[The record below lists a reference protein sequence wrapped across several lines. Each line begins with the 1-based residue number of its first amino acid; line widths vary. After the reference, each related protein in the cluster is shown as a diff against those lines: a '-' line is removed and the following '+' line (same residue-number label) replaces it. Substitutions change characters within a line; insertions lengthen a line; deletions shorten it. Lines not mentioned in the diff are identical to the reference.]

1 MLSTA
6 IKKGKFMKRTKSERG
21 QSLVELSISLMVMLM
36 LLVGAAEFGVALFQ
50 FIQLR
55 DAAQEGALYGSLYP
69 DDTSGIKSRI
79 RYVSDTP
86 LDLTDTAVL
95 PDAYITITT
104 KNSAGGAIASSAA
117 CPGGE
122 ITVELKYD
130 HIIFLPFAK
139 MFTGGATKITLTAS
153 VSDTILIKASS
164 ATC

>member
-1 MLSTA
+1 
-6 IKKGKFMKRTKSERG
+6 MKRTKSERG

-69 DDTSGIKSRI
+69 DEDGNNEQIEKRI

-86 LDLTDTAVL
+86 LKLEDETVL
-95 PDAYITITT
+95 LDSNISITT
-104 KNSAGGAIASSAA
+104 KDENGATVASSAA
-117 CPGGE
+117 CPGDE

-130 HIIFLPFAK
+130 HVIFLPFAK